1 MFCDKNGDVQFAV
14 KPRDVDVI
22 PESHNNLISLTKL
35 IEEGHK
41 VAGNKKDSLSVKKG
55 GRVIKF
61 DIRVETPKGVMWCA
75 YIRRPEAKG
84 EVAAGMSDDRG
95 DNQPNESVQ
104 ELTLA
109 IKMNIEQAHAI
120 LGHSREGKTWQTAA
134 ALGIL
139 IARGALKTCESC
151 AIAKAKQKNMNDE
164 SEGEKA
170 DKYNG
175 RVYHD
180 IHQLL
185 EFSIRQRS
193 LQQSLLSD
201 ARGKSRRIFVRA
213 SSSWHRI

>member
-61 DIRVETPKGVMWCA
+61 DIRVKTPKGVLWCA
-75 YIRRPEAKG
+75 YIQRPESEG

-120 LGHSREGKTWQTAA
+120 LGHSREGKT
-134 ALGIL
+134 
-139 IARGALKTCESC
+139 
-151 AIAKAKQKNMNDE
+151 
-164 SEGEKA
+164 
-170 DKYNG
+170 
-175 RVYHD
+175 
-180 IHQLL
+180 
-185 EFSIRQRS
+185 
-193 LQQSLLSD
+193 
-201 ARGKSRRIFVRA
+201 
-213 SSSWHRI
+213 